1 MPLSRQWSFPQ
12 TSTTTE
18 ANDAVVVTP
27 AAGAPVYVPAN
38 YYAYFQVSQA
48 NAASVPSA
56 QLTVIAHPV

>member
-12 TSTTTE
+12 TT
-18 ANDAVVVTP
+18 AWDF
-27 AAGAPVYVPAN
+27 PVYVPAN